1 MERTEG
7 CKQLV
12 ELMPVTVACAR
23 LLTDAPLKS
32 HNTPAKKLLLLL
44 VSPTPSPFSDG
55 EMEAQRDKSLPE
67 LYLNAGS
74 NCFCPVVL
82 LLSDHLA
89 KDGGKAGQVET
100 SSEMMVMV
108 QQS

>member
-1 MERTEG
+1 MG
-7 CKQLV
+7 KW
-12 ELMPVTVACAR
+12 R
-23 LLTDAPLKS
+23 LR
-32 HNTPAKKLLLLL
+32 
-44 VSPTPSPFSDG
+44 G
-55 EMEAQRDKSLPE
+55 IESLAE